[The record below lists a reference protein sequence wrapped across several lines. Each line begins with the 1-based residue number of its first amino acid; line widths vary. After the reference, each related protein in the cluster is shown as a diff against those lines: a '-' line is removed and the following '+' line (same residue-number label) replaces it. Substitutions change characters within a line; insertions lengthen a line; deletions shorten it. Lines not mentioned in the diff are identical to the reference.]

1 VNRNVSEI
9 VERRGRGLPA
19 YFGFFI
25 NHYFSL
31 RKTDMSSILA
41 GKKILFGISGSIAV
55 YKAAEWV
62 RELTNS
68 GAEVTVVMTEA
79 ATRFVSGLTF
89 AALSGRR
96 VYTGMFEP
104 DAGEEMTHIILAR
117 ECDLFIIAP
126 ATAQSIAKLANG
138 FADDLLSTLVLAS
151 KAKVLVFPAMNSNM
165 FCNAATQTNLV
176 RLQEYGYGVIAPEVG
191 KLACGDEGIGRL
203 IDWETAREKIISAF
217 AIQDLQDQTV
227 LITAGPTWESFDP
240 ARHLSNRASGKMGY
254 SLARSAKRRGASVIL
269 VSGPGAI
276 DPPPQVE
283 MVNITSAQQMHDAVL
298 EHYSRADIVVMAAAV
313 SDYRPRKSMEQKMK
327 KGGKAIDLEL
337 VLNPDI
343 LKKLG
348 KKKEK
353 AKRPLLVGFA
363 AESNDHIEEGRRKLE
378 EKNLD
383 LIVINDITGKDTG
396 FGTDTNQIS
405 LIARDYQL
413 EKLPLLT
420 KEECADMIWD
430 KVVKLLQ

>member
-1 VNRNVSEI
+1 MR
-9 VERRGRGLPA
+9 
-19 YFGFFI
+19 
-25 NHYFSL
+25 SL
-31 RKTDMSSILA
+31 LA

-62 RELTNS
+62 RELTKAE
-68 GAEVTVVMTEA
+68 AEVTVIMTEA
-79 ATRFVSGLTF
+79 ATHFVSSLTF

-96 VYTGMFEP
+96 VYTGMFER
-104 DAGEEMTHIILAR
+104 DAGEEMTHIVLAR
-117 ECDLFIIAP
+117 ECDLVIIAP
-126 ATAQSIAKLANG
+126 ATAQSIAKLAYG

-151 KAKVLVFPAMNSNM
+151 KEKVLVFPAMNSNM
-165 FCNAATQTNLV
+165 YCHAATQTNLA
-176 RLQEYGYGVIAPEVG
+176 RLQEYGYRVIAPEEG

-203 IDWETAREKIISAF
+203 LDWETAREKIISA
-217 AIQDLQDQTV
+217 ISLQDLQGKTV

-254 SLARSAKRRGASVIL
+254 SLARSAKRRGAKVIL

-276 DPPPQVE
+276 GPPPEVE
-283 MVNITSAQQMHDAVL
+283 MVNITSAQQMHDVVM
-298 EHYSRADIVVMAAAV
+298 EHYSRVDIVIMAAAV
-313 SDYRPRKSMEQKMK
+313 SDYRPGKSMEQKMK
-327 KGGKAIDLEL
+327 KGGGSISLEL
-337 VLNPDI
+337 LPNPDI

-353 AKRPLLVGFA
+353 VKRPILVGFA
-363 AESNDHIEEGRRKLE
+363 AESNDHLEEGRRKLK

-383 LIVINDITGKDTG
+383 LIVINDITGKNTG

-405 LIARDYQL
+405 LIDRDYQL